1 MRNALGLVF
10 GVVGLMAIGPVQ
22 AAGLLGGLLN
32 GDNGVADVQSGPAG
46 SNSLV
51 NVGIGGG
58 GSNSGNVLDVKL
70 GGNQDLLSG
79 GASLGTGG
87 SSGTSL
93 SAGLG
98 LNLDGLDL
106 GLGGTGGSGG
116 NGGNGGNGGS
126 GGGTVILVGTGGGG
140 GGFGSPGQCSLDM
153 GQQVLQLAANGKV
166 SRGVIAGWQQ
176 AANVQVV
183 PVKLCATTRQQ
194 VARILGASSKVQL
207 LQGAAAADVLIS
219 ASLSRTRYDAG
230 DVFAIERRG
239 DSLTVYVF

>member
-32 GDNGVADVQSGPAG
+32 GDSGVADVQSGPAG
-46 SNSLV
+46 SSSLV
-51 NVGIGGG
+51 NVGLGNG
-58 GSNSGNVLDVKL
+58 GSNSGNILDVKL
-70 GGNQDLLSG
+70 GGNQELLSG
-79 GASLGTGG
+79 GVSLGSG

-106 GLGGTGGSGG
+106 GLGGT
-116 NGGNGGNGGS
+116 GGNGGS

-166 SRGVIAGWQQ
+166 SRSVIAGWQQ